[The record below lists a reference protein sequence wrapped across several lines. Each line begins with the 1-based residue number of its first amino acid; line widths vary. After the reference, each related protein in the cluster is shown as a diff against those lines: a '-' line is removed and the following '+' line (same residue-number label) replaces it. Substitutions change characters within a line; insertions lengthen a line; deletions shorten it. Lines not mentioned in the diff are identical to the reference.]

1 MKIDDKSRNW
11 NLAVTRVFA
20 LFEIWMATEVY
31 PKFPIKKG
39 GFNMDTIVIGSNGLM
54 ERYLVQ
60 DQLDEFGR
68 IAVSNDF
75 VPLLSSFTEN
85 EEAVLPFF
93 DRDPY
98 DNREEFIKVFRQLW
112 IHEITSFFL
121 GLYVTDQKA
130 IDIISNLRGTKSA
143 QHVATTTF
151 LPKLYKQIALSLNI
165 DEELI
170 KYALPDE
177 IISLNLDPDIL
188 ALRQKQYVIESV
200 DGARRLLVGDEAINY
215 ITEFKK
221 NIKSDIQEPVL
232 EFKGSPAFQGKATG
246 KAVVILNENDLV
258 NVNEGDILVS
268 PMTRTSFLPAMKR
281 AAAYVTDE
289 GGVTCHAAIVARELQ
304 KPCVV
309 GTKVASKVL
318 KNGMQVEVDAVSGN
332 IKILDKNE

>member
-1 MKIDDKSRNW
+1 MKIDNNKNW
-11 NLAVTRVFA
+11 NLAVTRVVA

-31 PKFPIKKG
+31 PKFPIKKC
-39 GFNMDTIVIGSNGLM
+39 GFNMDTIVIGSNGIM
-54 ERYLVQ
+54 ERYLIQ

-68 IAVSNDF
+68 IATGNDF
-75 VPLLSSFTEN
+75 VTLLNSFKEYEKT
-85 EEAVLPFF
+85 VLPFF
-93 DRDPY
+93 DKDPY
-98 DNREEFIKVFRQLW
+98 DNREEFIKIFRQLW
-112 IHEITSFFL
+112 VHEITSFFL
-121 GLYVTDQKA
+121 GSYVTDQKA
-130 IDIISNLRGTKSA
+130 IDIISSLRGTQSA
-143 QHVATTTF
+143 QHIATAEF
-151 LPKLYKQIALSLNI
+151 LPKLYKQIASSLNI

-177 IISLNLDPDIL
+177 IISLNLDSNTL

-200 DGARRLLVGDEAINY
+200 DGECRLLVGDEAVNY
-215 ITEFKK
+215 IGEFKK
-221 NIKSDIQEPVL
+221 NIKNDIDENVL
-232 EFKGSPAFQGKATG
+232 EFKGNPAFQGKATG
-246 KAVVILNENDLV
+246 KVVVILNENDLV

-318 KNGMQVEVDAVSGN
+318 KNGMQVEVDAVSGI
-332 IKILDKNE
+332 IKIIN